1 MGKVM
6 TDQEFEVL
14 KNKIQVAESYTRHLQ
29 DQYRSQTGIRF
40 IPSGPLPVGVLIDT
54 AEVIAEDMQEARG
67 I

>member
-1 MGKVM
+1 MGKQM
-6 TDQEFEVL
+6 TDQEFDLL

-29 DQYRSQTGIRF
+29 DQYRSQTGTQF
-40 IPSGPLPVGVLIDT
+40 FPSGPLRVGVLIDT